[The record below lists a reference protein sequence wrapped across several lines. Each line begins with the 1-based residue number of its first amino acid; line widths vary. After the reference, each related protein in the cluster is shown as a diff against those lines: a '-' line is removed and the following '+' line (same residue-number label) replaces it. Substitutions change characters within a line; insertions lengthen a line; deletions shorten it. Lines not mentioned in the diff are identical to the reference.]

1 MKMRAAIL
9 NGNGPL
15 DSVRM
20 GEIDAPTMGKDEI
33 LVRVCAA
40 AINPADLKVVSG
52 TDGGAFLHAKNF
64 PTAFG
69 FDFSG
74 VVEAVGADVHDRSV
88 GDEVFGF
95 LAYSRSTRQGSFAEF
110 VAIKPDTVGV
120 KPPNITHEEAAA
132 AATAGST
139 ALQALEE
146 KGRLRSGQRVLV
158 NGASGGVGSYAVQ
171 IASQLGAE
179 VWGTAST
186 AKADFVK
193 SLGAARVIDY
203 KTTSL
208 ADIDEK
214 FDVVLDAASM
224 SSFGE
229 VKSILRPGGAYITL
243 LPSLGLFAGMLQGFL
258 SGKRCGFVMVKA
270 RSADLNR
277 LADWLAE
284 GKIEASVD
292 ATLPLDEVPA
302 ALATQEA
309 GKVQGKLAVT
319 VATH

>member
-1 MKMRAAIL
+1 MRAAML
-9 NGNGPL
+9 HGNGHL

-33 LVRVCAA
+33 LVRVRAA
-40 AINPADLKVVSG
+40 AINPADLKVISG

-74 VVEAVGADVHDRSV
+74 VVEVVGGDVQGRSV

-95 LAYSRSTRQGSFAEF
+95 LAYSRSTRQGSFADL
-110 VAIKPDTVGV
+110 VAVKPDTVGD
-120 KPPNITHEEAAA
+120 KPPSISHEEAAA

-139 ALQALEE
+139 ALQALED
-146 KGRLRSGQRVLV
+146 KGRLQSGQRVLV

-179 VWGTAST
+179 VWGTASA

-203 KTTSL
+203 KTTPL
-208 ADIDEK
+208 ADIYEK
-214 FDVVLDAASM
+214 FDLVLDAASR

-229 VKSILRPGGAYITL
+229 VRSILRPGGAYITL
-243 LPSLGLFAGMLQGFL
+243 LPSLGLLAGMLRGFF
-258 SGKRCGFVMVKA
+258 SGRRCGFVMVKSRA
-270 RSADLNR
+270 TDLNR
-277 LADWLAE
+277 LASWLAE
-284 GKIEASVD
+284 GKLVASVD
-292 ATLPLDEVPA
+292 ATFPLDEVPA
-302 ALATQEA
+302 ALAAQQA
-309 GKVQGKLAVT
+309 GKVQGKVAVT